1 MKHLLA
7 LITCILL
14 PLFSVWDLSGQ
25 EQTLRFPERKMKIA
39 DVFSA
44 IEKQTDYTVAYNE
57 SVLDAGKVVTV
68 PERKSLTEVLTAIL
82 KDTGTQFSF
91 QGKMI
96 LIQKME
102 TAKKTVTT
110 QARSSMRPVR

>member
-14 PLFSVWDLSGQ
+14 PLFSAWDLSGQ

-57 SVLDAGKVVTV
+57 SVLNAGKVVTV
-68 PERKSLTEVLTAIL
+68 PERKSLTEVLTAIPDFDSL
-82 KDTGTQFSF
+82 KIPFFLRSDNQYIVKSADFS
-91 QGKMI
+91 G
-96 LIQKME
+96 
-102 TAKKTVTT
+102 
-110 QARSSMRPVR
+110 

>member
-14 PLFSVWDLSGQ
+14 PLFSAWDLSGQ

-68 PERKSLTEVLTAIL
+68 PERKSLTEVLTAIPEGHRDTVL
-82 KDTGTQFSF
+82 LSRKDNPDPEDGDSEESRHLHR
-91 QGKMI
+91 QGH
-96 LIQKME
+96 
-102 TAKKTVTT
+102 
-110 QARSSMRPVR
+110 R

>member
-14 PLFSVWDLSGQ
+14 PLFSAWDLSGQ

-44 IEKQTDYTVAYNE
+44 IEKQTDYTVAYN
-57 SVLDAGKVVTV
+57 
-68 PERKSLTEVLTAIL
+68 
-82 KDTGTQFSF
+82 
-91 QGKMI
+91 
-96 LIQKME
+96 
-102 TAKKTVTT
+102 
-110 QARSSMRPVR
+110 

>member
-14 PLFSVWDLSGQ
+14 PLFSAWDLSGQ

-68 PERKSLTEVLTAIL
+68 PERKSLTEVLTAIPDFGNDSPYL
-82 KDTGTQFSF
+82 FTPMYEASFKGT
-91 QGKMI
+91 K
-96 LIQKME
+96 
-102 TAKKTVTT
+102 
-110 QARSSMRPVR
+110 R